1 MNKTLQTRQVAIGI
15 DVGGTFTDF
24 SIHQDGRPPLNYKVE
39 STPHDPSEAIETG
52 LRRAIEMGVDPRDI
66 VQLGHGTTVA
76 TNMVIERR
84 GSKTALLTTKGF
96 RDILEIGRQERPHL
110 YDPDILKPVPLVPRF
125 LRFECSERIDAHGTV
140 LTPIDQDTVRAAAA
154 EMIRE
159 NVEAVAI
166 CFLHSYR
173 FPQHEQRAAEILRD
187 LLPEGVPV
195 CLSSEILP
203 EFREYERF
211 STTVMNAYLQPK
223 MSGYMHRLVS
233 RTKDIGSTVS
243 PYTIHSN
250 GGLMPIETAKALPV
264 QTCLSGPAAGV
275 VGGARMV
282 ATSGLRNVI
291 TFDVGGTST
300 DVSLIKDETPA
311 FTTSRDV
318 AGYPIRCPMVDVHVI
333 GAGGGSVAHLDRAG
347 ALKVGPQ
354 SAGAHP
360 GPAGYG
366 KGGAQATIS
375 DANIVLHRLNPTA
388 LLDGEMPI
396 DKAASVQV
404 VCAIAKRLGIGL
416 EDCASGIIRI
426 AVANMARAIR
436 AVSVEKGHALED
448 FALMAFGGAGPLHAS
463 HVAIEVGIN
472 TVLIPNSPGTMCA
485 QGVLMSDVSRDYVHT
500 TVQIIDANSW
510 SESEKA
516 RENLIRQG
524 LSWLKSEGIDPAL
537 CETVVMLEARYQGQN
552 HEIPIRFDGGDIN
565 SFLDSFANTHL
576 ASYGYK
582 IENRPVEL
590 VNIRVRV
597 VGKTGRRPMPF
608 PKIDGTLEQA
618 IKEHRDV
625 YLDDT
630 TGWQSVP
637 VYQRN
642 KLPTGLRIDGP
653 AVIEELSS
661 TTLILTNHWAKQ
673 DIFRNLVIT
682 LGKEPD
688 NV

>member
-1 MNKTLQTRQVAIGI
+1 MSKMHQARQVAIGI

-24 SIHQDGRPPLNYKVE
+24 SVHQDGLTPLNYKVE

-52 LRRAIEMGVDPRDI
+52 LRRAVELGIDPRDI

-110 YDPDILKPVPLVPRF
+110 YDPDVLKPVPLVPRF
-125 LRFECSERIDAHGTV
+125 LRFECDERIDAHGTV
-140 LTPIDQDTVRAAAA
+140 LTPIDQDTVRTAAA

-159 NVEAVAI
+159 GVEAVAI
-166 CFLHSYR
+166 CLIHSYR
-173 FPQHEQRAAEILRD
+173 FPQHEQRAAEILRG
-187 LLPEGVPV
+187 LLPDSVPV
-195 CLSSEILP
+195 CLSSDILP

-223 MSGYMHRLVS
+223 MSGYMHRLVA
-233 RTKDIGSTVS
+233 RTKDVGSPVE

-250 GGLMPIETAKALPV
+250 GGLMPIETAKAFPV

-282 ATSGLRNVI
+282 ATSGLSNVI

-311 FTTSRDV
+311 FTTNRDV
-318 AGYPIRCPMVDVHVI
+318 AGYPVRCPMVDVHVI

-366 KGGAQATIS
+366 KGGEEATIS
-375 DANIVLHRLNPTA
+375 DANIVLQRLNPVA

-396 DKAASVQV
+396 DKSASIQV
-404 VCAIAKRLGIGL
+404 VAAIADRLGIGL
-416 EDCASGIIRI
+416 DDCASGIIRI

-463 HVAIEVGIN
+463 HVALEVGIKK
-472 TVLIPNSPGTMCA
+472 VLIPNSPGTMCA
-485 QGVLMSDVSRDYVHT
+485 QGVLMSDVSRDYVFT
-500 TVQIIDANSW
+500 AVQIIEADSW
-510 SESEKA
+510 RESEEACEILVK
-516 RENLIRQG
+516 QG
-524 LSWLKSEGIDPAL
+524 LSWLQSEGIDPDL
-537 CETVVMLEARYQGQN
+537 CETVIMFEARYQGQN
-552 HEIPIRFDGGDIN
+552 HEIPIRFDGGGME
-565 SFLDSFANTHL
+565 SFLDDFGDTHL

-582 IENRPVEL
+582 IESRPVEL

-597 VGKTGRRPMPF
+597 IGKTGRRPAPL
-608 PKIDGTLEQA
+608 PEITGTLEQA
-618 IKEHRDV
+618 IKEHRNV
-625 YLDDT
+625 YLDDA
-630 TGWQSVP
+630 TGWQTVP
-637 VYQRN
+637 VYHRN

-653 AVIEELSS
+653 AIIEELSS
-661 TTLILTNHWAKQ
+661 TTLILNGHWGEQ

-682 LGKEPD
+682 LGKEAA